1 MAFLWME
8 AQTKNVHQYQE
19 QNAADQKR
27 TEFQNVAKIVEEFNK
42 RIDTTLFRNS
52 IVNVRK
58 QVIQV
63 VVGINITPARTMKK
77 CFN

>member
-1 MAFLWME
+1 MAFLRME
-8 AQTKNVHQYQE
+8 TQTKNVHQYQE

-27 TEFQNVAKIVEEFNK
+27 TEFQNATKIVEEFNK
-42 RIDTTLFRNS
+42 RIDTTLFRNA
-52 IVNVRK
+52 IVNARK

-63 VVGINITPARTMKK
+63 VIGINITPARTMKK